1 MAASYDLPRLLDLLV
16 KTFSLEELHTLAF
29 DLGVDY
35 ESLGEPGRKPGP
47 GSFSCTLTAGDLSPS
62 SSMRS
67 ANSGPRC
74 PGTMRTACRTS
85 SEPPPAS
92 DPRPGAPSKEPVGT
106 TSSPPKPAVPTAA
119 VEAAGGPTVFIS
131 YSHKDEAWK
140 DRLVTQLGVLQ
151 RQGLLDLWDD
161 RRIGAGEDWHGEI
174 RAAMGRATVAVL
186 LISADF
192 LTSQFILGEEVPALL
207 QRRDTE
213 GVHIYPIIVRPCA
226 WKAVKWLSRIQ
237 VRPKDGRAL
246 SGGTDYQIDAD
257 LAAVAE
263 EIAALMGAA

>member
-1 MAASYDLPRLLDLLV
+1 METP
-16 KTFSLEELHTLAF
+16 
-29 DLGVDY
+29 
-35 ESLGEPGRKPGP
+35 
-47 GSFSCTLTAGDLSPS
+47 
-62 SSMRS
+62 
-67 ANSGPRC
+67 
-74 PGTMRTACRTS
+74 
-85 SEPPPAS
+85 
-92 DPRPGAPSKEPVGT
+92 
-106 TSSPPKPAVPTAA
+106 
-119 VEAAGGPTVFIS
+119 GGPTVFIS

-140 DRLVTQLGVLQ
+140 DRLVIQLGVLQ

-161 RRIGAGEDWHGEI
+161 RRIAAGEDWHGEI

-213 GVHIYPIIVRPCA
+213 GLHIYPIIVRPCA

>member
-16 KTFSLEELHTLAF
+16 QHFSLEELHTLAF

-35 ESLGEPGRKPGP
+35 ESLAGAGKEARAREFLLYLNRRGLIPQLVAAARKQRPNVPWHDAYGMP
-47 GSFSCTLTAGDLSPS
+47 DFF
-62 SSMRS
+62 
-67 ANSGPRC
+67 
-74 PGTMRTACRTS
+74 
-85 SEPPPAS
+85 EPPPAG
-92 DPRPGAPSKEPVGT
+92 DPTTKTPPKEPVVAVN
-106 TSSPPKPAVPTAA
+106 SSPKSAAPAAA
-119 VEAAGGPTVFIS
+119 VEASGGPTVFIS
-131 YSHKDEAWK
+131 YSHRDEAWK

-161 RRIGAGEDWHGEI
+161 RRIAAGEEWHGEI
-174 RAAMGRATVAVL
+174 RAAMGQATVAVL

-207 QRRDTE
+207 QRWDTE
-213 GVHIYPIIVRPCA
+213 GLHIYPIIVRPCA

>member
-16 KTFSLEELHTLAF
+16 TSFNLEELHTLAF

-35 ESLGEPGRKPGP
+35 ESLGGAGKEARAREFLLHLHRRGLIPQLVAAARKQRPNVPWHDAYGMP
-47 GSFSCTLTAGDLSPS
+47 DFF
-62 SSMRS
+62 
-67 ANSGPRC
+67 
-74 PGTMRTACRTS
+74 
-85 SEPPPAS
+85 EPPPAS
-92 DPRPGAPSKEPVGT
+92 DPTQRTPPNEPVAT
-106 TSSPPKPAVPTAA
+106 TNSPSKPAVPTAA
-119 VEAAGGPTVFIS
+119 VETSGGPTVFIS
-131 YSHKDEAWK
+131 YSHRDEAWK

-161 RRIGAGEDWHGEI
+161 RRIAAGEDWHGEI

-192 LTSQFILGEEVPALL
+192 LTSQFIQGEEVPALL

-213 GVHIYPIIVRPCA
+213 GLHIYPIIVRPCA

-237 VRPKDGRAL
+237 VRPKDGRPLAAG
-246 SGGTDYQIDAD
+246 SDYQIEAD